1 MVGEIRDLK
10 TIAATI
16 TLAETGH
23 LVFGTL
29 HTTGAVRT
37 IDRLGSHSQTILRD
51 NYRSVLAAQRMKESI
66 ERLDSA
72 ALFMVAGHA
81 SAAVGLI
88 EANRRQFVAELQ
100 VAVTNLTEVGESKA
114 TQALAHHWDAY
125 QERFARFLEVR
136 GSAAAGE
143 FYFDRIYP
151 VFLQVKRSADL
162 ILEMNQDAMVRKSD
176 LVQAKATALTRTMM
190 VATVIA
196 TLTGVF
202 LATLIIRRLLR
213 PLSVLTQAARRIG
226 QGDLDVRARIGGS
239 DEAATLAAEF
249 NTMADSLQ
257 AYQRSSLGDL
267 LRAQQTAQAAI
278 DSLPDPVLALGL
290 DGRVLNANAVAERWL
305 PLRPDEQGRVS
316 LDGLAT
322 ELQAAVLRVVKHVL
336 GGHGPYVPQNFQ
348 EAVRVSTPDGDRVLM
363 ARGSPL
369 YGESEDV
376 RAVTV
381 VLQDITRMQRFDEL
395 KNDLVSTVAHEFR
408 TPLTSLHMAIHLCLD
423 ETVGSVNE
431 KQADLLY
438 AARHDCERLQN
449 LVNDL
454 LDLSRIQSGR
464 VEMKPQVVSVGSL
477 LAAVLEQ
484 HGAVAAEAGIELVR
498 VSTTIGD
505 ERVAAD
511 PERIPIVLTNFIVN
525 AVRHTPRGGTI
536 ELRWRADDGKVRFE
550 VADTGEGIPPD
561 YVSRVF
567 DRFCRVP
574 GAKRGGVGL
583 GLSIAREIV
592 VAHGGEIGAESV
604 VGKGSTFWFTLPL
617 ADARAN

>member
-1 MVGEIRDLK
+1 MKIQGKLIGALVPTMAALLFVGFLAAG
-10 TIAATI
+10 TIAS
-16 TLAETGH
+16 
-23 LVFGTL
+23 
-29 HTTGAVRT
+29 
-37 IDRLGSHSQTILRD
+37 LGEHSQSILKD
-51 NYRSVLAAQRMKESI
+51 NLRSVLAVQGMVEAL

-72 ALFMVAGHA
+72 SLYQMVGHATEARHLVGKHQNGFEAHLRIEETNVTEPGEQQLVTRLRSTWEAYREALDRFMVA
-81 SAAVGLI
+81 SAPRGLEDYRGRLYPLFLDI
-88 EANRRQFVAELQ
+88 KSQTMSILELNQTAMVA
-100 VAVTNLTEVGESKA
+100 
-114 TQALAHHWDAY
+114 
-125 QERFARFLEVR
+125 
-136 GSAAAGE
+136 
-143 FYFDRIYP
+143 
-151 VFLQVKRSADL
+151 RSAQVQETARRMNRVTFWA
-162 ILEMNQDAMVRKSD
+162 ILGAS
-176 LVQAKATALTRTMM
+176 
-190 VATVIA
+190 
-196 TLTGVF
+196 
-202 LATLIIRRLLR
+202 LAGLLLSLSLGRHFLR
-213 PLSVLTQAARRIG
+213 PLAILGQSVRRVG
-226 QGDLDVRARIGGS
+226 EGDLQARTLLDGT
-239 DEAATLAAEF
+239 DEIAELAREF
-249 NTMADSLQ
+249 NAMADAFLRYRQ
-257 AYQRSSLGDL
+257 SSLGDL
-267 LRAQQTAQAAI
+267 LQAQQMSQTVI
-278 DSLPDPVLALGL
+278 DSLPDPVVIIDAAGNRLAANRAAELEMQAQELFGEKEPASEA
-290 DGRVLNANAVAERWL
+290 GRAVKSLVQRIGNHVLEGKGPFL
-305 PLRPDEQGRVS
+305 PKGFED
-316 LDGLAT
+316 
-322 ELQAAVLRVVKHVL
+322 AVLIVVRDEERFFLPRGTPLLEEQRVV
-336 GGHGPYVPQNFQ
+336 G
-348 EAVRVSTPDGDRVLM
+348 ATI
-363 ARGSPL
+363 
-369 YGESEDV
+369 
-376 RAVTV
+376 
-381 VLQDITRMQRFDEL
+381 VLQDVTRLRRFDQL
-395 KNDLVSTVAHEFR
+395 KTDLVSTVAHEFR